1 MICFEEIILPTIVTP
16 LYLKKKIFPT
26 KMLIFSLPK
35 IALFRIFFLHCSER
49 SPKRVG
55 HGFLLCNSFFEVK
68 LRWFLTPLL
77 GMMNITVNLKLHCFF
92 AVLQHNAL
100 KNIV

>member
-1 MICFEEIILPTIVTP
+1 MICFEKIIPPTIVTP
-16 LYLKKKIFPT
+16 HYLKKTFPT
-26 KMLIFSLPK
+26 KMLIFILPK
-35 IALFRIFFLHCSER
+35 IALFRFFFFLHCSER